1 MSKVANLNN
10 SVPAINAKADEQ
22 TTITRKAVDYL
33 ILAADGMVI
42 GTATAGAVILT
53 LPNIDANNDGKKR
66 IVGSEGNAVN
76 AVTLTADATDTIA
89 GAATHVFAANTTIEI
104 IADLAT
110 NNWIIIL

>member
-1 MSKVANLNN
+1 MNKINLDN
-10 SVPAINAKADEQ
+10 SVPVLASKADEQ
-22 TTITRKAVDYL
+22 TSILRKAVDYL

-42 GTATAGAVILT
+42 GDATSGNVILT
-53 LPNIDANNDGKKR
+53 LPNIDTNNDGKKR
-66 IVGSEGNAVN
+66 IVGSEGNAIN
-76 AVTLTADATDTIA
+76 TVTLAADATDTIA